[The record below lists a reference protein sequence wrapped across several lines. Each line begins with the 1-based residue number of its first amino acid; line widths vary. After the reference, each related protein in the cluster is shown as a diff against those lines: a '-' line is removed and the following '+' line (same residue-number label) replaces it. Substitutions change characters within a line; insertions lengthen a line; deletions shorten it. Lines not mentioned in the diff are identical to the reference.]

1 MSHSIAVKC
10 IYNDGDEGFLVGFK
24 GPCSLGLMQ
33 QYVKCEELY
42 CGGEQCP
49 CHTYYFRDRMQGER
63 PAYPCMESRLFR
75 DWEVAASP
83 GRGSGNGN
91 LQHLIE
97 AGPGEFAVLTTTF
110 LGNLES
116 ERSIIGL
123 FQIAEITEEGREV
136 RVVAAPTGRI
146 RLPLEE
152 ARQLFFWAYCDTDSH
167 QPEWHRGLFRYLD
180 DGQVHR
186 ILADVAETVRDEKTR
201 AEIDALIQSAFG
213 SGPAPPASG
222 CLPEKS
228 AWRKAAVA
236 QARKYGLGGEG
247 QDHRRSK
254 EWLRQHPE
262 DIGITD
268 AIHATAEYVF
278 ASGDC
283 ADLVFQR
290 RGGGW
295 CVVAIETL
303 APLAGA
309 YRVIQQRALLCA
321 EQGLALNDPEV
332 DAFLVAGSFP
342 ASVEEFC
349 QRYDVVI
356 KTFRLR

>member
-10 IYNDGDEGFLVGFK
+10 IYNDSDEGALVGFK
-24 GPCSLGLMQ
+24 GACSLDLMQ
-33 QYVKCEELY
+33 RYVQCKELY
-42 CGGEQCP
+42 CGSERCP
-49 CHTYYFRDRMQGER
+49 CHAYYFKENMKGER
-63 PAYPCMESRLFR
+63 PAFPCMESRLFR
-75 DWEVAASP
+75 DWEVASDP
-83 GRGSGNGN
+83 GREPGNGRH
-91 LQHLIE
+91 QHLTGAE
-97 AGPGEFAVLTTTF
+97 PAEFAVLTTTF
-110 LGNLES
+110 LGGLES

-123 FQIAEITEEGREV
+123 FQIGEITEAGGEI

-152 ARQLFFWAYCDTDSH
+152 ARQLFFWAYCDTESH
-167 QPEWHRGLFRYLD
+167 RPEWRGGLFRPLD

-186 ILADVAETVRDEKTR
+186 ILVDVAETVRDEKTR
-201 AEIDALIQSAFG
+201 EEITSLIQSAFG
-213 SGPAPPASG
+213 SGPAPEASG
-222 CLPEKS
+222 CLREKS
-228 AWRKAAVA
+228 ALRKEAVA

-247 QDHRRSK
+247 QDHRRLK

-268 AIHATAEYVF
+268 AIHATAEYVLP
-278 ASGDC
+278 SGDC

-290 RGGGW
+290 RDGGW
-295 CVVAIETL
+295 CVVAIETV

-309 YRVIQQRALLCA
+309 YQVIKQRALLCA

-342 ASVEEFC
+342 GSIEEFC
-349 QRYDVVI
+349 KQYDVVTR
-356 KTFRLR
+356 KFRLG